1 MQGLKE
7 VMRGQPAMPNRD
19 FFPAAPTSCAKC
31 AKLPESFG
39 SEQPGAGSRSRS
51 GFPVCGRCQSVR
63 YCCVDCQRADW
74 AAHKPDCKKRAAM
87 RRQKLDSDLGIA
99 CFRGDEQDVTKWLA
113 AGADCNCL
121 NPITKASA
129 MMGPAQRGH
138 INIVRLLIQAGA
150 NAKYETSSGDSALQL
165 ASSKGHTGIVTLLVE
180 EGGAIVDSP
189 DSDGN
194 TPLIS
199 AAFAG
204 QPATVRELLRLG
216 ANPRHTASGGATA
229 LSCAQQHGHR
239 ECVEILQESMRRP
252 APLVA

>member
-1 MQGLKE
+1 MQGVQE
-7 VMRGQPAMPNRD
+7 VMRGQPATPNRD

-31 AKLPESFG
+31 FKLPENSG
-39 SEQPGAGSRSRS
+39 SEQPGAGSGA
-51 GFPVCGRCQSVR
+51 GFPLCGRCKSVR

-74 AAHKPDCKKRAAM
+74 AAHKPDCKKRAAL

-99 CFRGDEQDVTKWLA
+99 CFRGDEEDVTRMLA

-129 MMGPAQRGH
+129 IMGPSQRGH
-138 INIVRLLIQAGA
+138 INIVRRLIKAGA
-150 NAKYETSSGDSALQL
+150 NANYETSTGDNALQL
-165 ASSKGHTGIVTLLVE
+165 AASKGHTGIVTLLVE
-180 EGGAIVDSP
+180 EGGAVVDSP

-199 AAFAG
+199 AALAG
-204 QPATVRELLRLG
+204 KPATVRELLRLG
-216 ANPRHTASGGATA
+216 ANPCHTASGRVTA